1 MTIAP
6 IPASACARSPLAA
19 DAVPVLAVRALA
31 VRAVAVSLAA
41 VSLAGCSG
49 LSGLG
54 GSEFACKALEGI
66 PCQSI
71 SGVHY
76 NERAGNLPSQRPTR
90 AADAPAQSEAG
101 KPTAPAAGAAPL
113 RKPELQ
119 VTAARIGPGGF
130 GALRSEPTVV
140 RIWIAPWEDA
150 DGDLNDQTYVYMQVD
165 SGRWLIDHNR
175 AQIRREFA
183 PGVSATVTPRAATVG
198 SATSVPHA
206 AGAARAGGTGDAGAA
221 RSGPAS
227 PGPSAS
233 AAGAGRPGL
242 PPELSEAIRR
252 AAERGAAGPQREA
265 APAAQAPQSER
276 QGAAQ

>member
-1 MTIAP
+1 MTLTP
-6 IPASACARSPLAA
+6 IPAVASVRRRLAFAGLCA
-19 DAVPVLAVRALA
+19 
-31 VRAVAVSLAA
+31 AA
-41 VSLAGCSG
+41 VFLTGCSG

-54 GSEFACKALEGI
+54 GSEFACKAPEGI

-76 NERAGNLPSQRPTR
+76 NERAGNLPSQRPART
-90 AADAPAQSEAG
+90 AETTATGEAG
-101 KPTAPAAGAAPL
+101 KPASITATANAGAAPL

-119 VTAARIGPGGF
+119 TTAARIGPAGF

-140 RIWIAPWEDA
+140 RVWIAPWEDA

-165 SGRWLIDHNR
+165 SGRWLIEHNR

-183 PGVSATVTPRAATVG
+183 PGVTATVTPRPIGVTGPAV
-198 SATSVPHA
+198 SARPA
-206 AGAARAGGTGDAGAA
+206 DAGGTSGAPA
-221 RSGPAS
+221 GPAAAASS
-227 PGPSAS
+227 PSTV
-233 AAGAGRPGL
+233 AGTAPPPGRPSL

-252 AAERGAAGPQREA
+252 AAERGTAGPQT
-265 APAAQAPQSER
+265 QAGQQSNAER